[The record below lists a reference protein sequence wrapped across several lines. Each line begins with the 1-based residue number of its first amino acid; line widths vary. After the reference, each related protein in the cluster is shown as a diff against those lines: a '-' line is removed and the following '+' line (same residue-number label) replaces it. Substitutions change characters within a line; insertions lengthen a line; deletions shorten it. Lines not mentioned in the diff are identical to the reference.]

1 MTTSSSHSSP
11 LMPTPPRAKRVPH
24 RLEHHGHV
32 RTDEYYWLRDRENP
46 EVLAYLQAENE
57 YAATLRS
64 HTRELE
70 QTLFEEI
77 SGRIQPTDLSVPF
90 RLGDFWYYTRYE
102 EGKEY
107 A

>member
-46 EVLAYLQAENE
+46 
-57 YAATLRS
+57 
-64 HTRELE
+64 
-70 QTLFEEI
+70 
-77 SGRIQPTDLSVPF
+77 
-90 RLGDFWYYTRYE
+90 
-102 EGKEY
+102 
-107 A
+107 